1 MTQEN
6 KHWSL
11 PLSTKE
17 RAVNTVFISILLLI
31 LYKVYKLPTTL
42 KNPKS
47 NQPTI
52 QQTKPQ
58 QPTKPVQQ
66 PISLN
71 PQQD

>member
-11 PLSTKE
+11 PPSTKE
-17 RAVNTVFISILLLI
+17 RAVNTFFISMLLLS

-42 KNPKS
+42 KTSDP

-58 QPTKPVQQ
+58 QPIRPIQKPFDTSPKQA
-66 PISLN
+66 
-71 PQQD
+71 

>member
-6 KHWSL
+6 KHWSS
-11 PLSTKE
+11 PPSTKE
-17 RAVNTVFISILLLI
+17 RTVNTFFMSMLLLS

-42 KNPKS
+42 KNPDS

-58 QPTKPVQQ
+58 QPVRPIQKPFDTS
-66 PISLN
+66 PKRA
-71 PQQD
+71 